1 MLNFG
6 WLHTGINNRNQ
17 MLEVTWAASLNINLE
32 NKHQGESGK
41 TKQHPAHSRQCGQA
55 GKSRM
60 CSITGAKDN
69 NI

>member
-1 MLNFG
+1 
-6 WLHTGINNRNQ
+6 
-17 MLEVTWAASLNINLE
+17 MLEVTWAATLNINLE

-41 TKQHPAHSRQCGQA
+41 TKQHLLTQRQCGQA

-60 CSITGAKDN
+60 SSISGAKDN